1 MTLPLRRAAA
11 YALCSLLALTA
22 PFLGRFAAAPFVVVA
37 AAAYVVRDG
46 PVFRLFAFPWD
57 EHAERLRTLVGF
69 ASASAGLAV
78 LLPAVDLPVVV
89 YVATVLAL
97 AFGDLGY
104 RAVLDY
110 RESRVYATA
119 GFAVL
124 GTLAAFLG
132 QLAVVEAGATAAAP
146 PTYAFFATT
155 AALLAALLRAV
166 FTERDSPLLL
176 AVIALLLWLFWAV
189 ADPVSWTRIAV
200 ALALTVG
207 FGALSYVVGSTSIP
221 GLLTGVFLGLLAV
234 VLGGYGWF
242 AVLITFFGVGSLATK
257 YRYDEKK
264 NRGVAEENEG
274 ARGSGNVLGNSAAA
288 LVALLLF
295 ASADHLPWGAH
306 VFLYAYLGSVA
317 TALADTL
324 SSEIGG
330 LYGPPR
336 LLTTLEPVEPGTDGG
351 VTWQGELAG
360 VAGALLIALIALAA
374 FSLPALGVALVVAG
388 GLVGMT
394 VDSLVGATLEGGL
407 FGNQSVNF
415 TATASG
421 GVAAALLAVALL

>member
-11 YALCSLLALTA
+11 YAFCSLLALTA
-22 PFLGRFAAAPFVVVA
+22 PFLGPFAAAPFAVVA

-46 PVFRLFAFPWD
+46 PLFRLLAFPWD
-57 EHAERLRTLVGF
+57 EQAERLRTFVGF
-69 ASASAGLAV
+69 AGGAAGLAV
-78 LLPAVDLPVVV
+78 LVPALGLPVVV

-119 GFAVL
+119 GFGVL
-124 GTLAAFLG
+124 GTLAAVLG

-207 FGALSYVVGSTSIP
+207 FGALSFAVGSSSIP

-242 AVLITFFGVGSLATK
+242 AVLITFFGLGSFATK
-257 YRYDEKK
+257 YRYEEKES
-264 NRGVAEENEG
+264 RGVAEENEG

-295 ASADHLPWGAH
+295 ASADHLPWGAS

-336 LLTTLEPVEPGTDGG
+336 LLTTLEPVQPGTDGG

-360 VAGALLIALIALAA
+360 VAGATVIALIGLVA
-374 FSLPALGVALVVAG
+374 FSLPPLGVAIVVAG

-394 VDSLVGATLEGGL
+394 VDSLVGATLEGDL

-415 TATASG
+415 IATASG
-421 GVAAALLAVALL
+421 GVAVALIALLLL

>member
-11 YALCSLLALTA
+11 YAFCSLLALTA
-22 PFLGRFAAAPFVVVA
+22 PFLGPFTAAPFAAVA

-46 PVFRLFAFPWD
+46 PVFRLLAFPWD
-57 EHAERLRTLVGF
+57 EHAERLRTFVGF
-69 ASASAGLAV
+69 ALASAGLAV

-97 AFGDLGY
+97 TFGDLGY
-104 RAVLDY
+104 RAVLDI

-124 GTLAAFLG
+124 GTTAAFLG
-132 QLAVVEAGATAAAP
+132 QLAVVEAGATAATP

-176 AVIALLLWLFWAV
+176 AVIALLLWLFWTV
-189 ADPVSWTRIAV
+189 ADPVSWERIGV

-207 FGALSYVVGSTSIP
+207 FGALSFVVGSSSIP

-242 AVLITFFGVGSLATK
+242 AVLITFFGLGSFATK
-257 YRYDEKK
+257 YRYEEKK
-264 NRGVAEENEG
+264 SRGVAEENEG

-336 LLTTLEPVEPGTDGG
+336 LLTTLKPVEPGTDGG

-360 VAGALLIALIALAA
+360 VAGAALIAAIALAA
-374 FSLPALGVALVVAG
+374 FSLPVFGALLVAAG

-415 TATASG
+415 IATASG
-421 GVAAALLAVALL
+421 GVAAAVLALLLL